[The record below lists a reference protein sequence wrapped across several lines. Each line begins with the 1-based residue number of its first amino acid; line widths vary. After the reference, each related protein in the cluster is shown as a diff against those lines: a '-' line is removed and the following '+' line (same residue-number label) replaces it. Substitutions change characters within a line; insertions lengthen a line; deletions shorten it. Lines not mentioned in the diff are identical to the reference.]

1 MLAEELASRR
11 RERLVGR
18 AAEIELFRQALE
30 RCEPPFPVLH
40 VHGPGGIGKT
50 SLLEVFAGS
59 AVDAGARVVRLDG
72 QEMEPPRVAMRRALD
87 FRGESSLTEASSSRN
102 GAGSERRLVV
112 LIDGYEHLAEL
123 DDWLRT
129 EFLPGLPPSTVTV
142 LAGREP
148 PRAAWRADPAWRDLL
163 AVAPLRNL
171 SATESREYLARCGV
185 EPELRERIVART
197 YGHPL
202 GLSLLADAALR
213 GGAWAVEPLPRDVV
227 GALVQRFVEVVPG
240 GWQRRALAVCA
251 LARATSEPLLRAVL
265 DEGQAREAFEWLA
278 GLPCVEPTADGLAPH
293 ELARDALASDLR
305 WRDLDLFRHV
315 FRRVRAHLQERLGT
329 AQGREVLRAVSDFKF
344 LYRGVPIEPSPIDWS
359 VWGRHYP
366 EPAGVDDR
374 PAIVAIAEASEGEES
389 GAVVRRWLHRQPEA
403 FTVVRRGDGRVR
415 GFLALLDLTVA
426 SQADREADPGAQAAW
441 DHAHRVAP
449 PRPGEMVTQLRFVI
463 DADAYQDPSPTLNAA
478 PLLTNERYLTVGVP
492 AWDFLTLQEPKK
504 WDAYFAAAD
513 FPRAQGA
520 DFVVGNGRFG
530 LYAHDFRRVPLEVLL
545 ERWSEQALRQDPAL
559 DPAPATAMLVL
570 DEEEFSDAV
579 RQALRNLH
587 RPDLLADN
595 PLLRTGLL
603 RQRAASGEPDAA
615 LLEDLLGEAIKA
627 LRAHPR
633 DDKLFQALQETYLR
647 PAPTQEAAAR
657 ALGLPFSTY
666 RRHLTQGVTRV
677 RSWLWQQETGNGSQ
691 TRAAA
696 SEQEVS
702 NTGQSMVW

>member
-11 RERLVGR
+11 RQRFVGR
-18 AAEIELFRQALE
+18 GAEIERFRDALD
-30 RCEPPFPVLH
+30 RREPPFAVLY

-50 SLLEVFAGS
+50 SLLEVMARC
-59 AVDAGARVVRLDG
+59 AADAGAGVVRVDG
-72 QEMEPPRVAMRRALD
+72 REVEPSRAAVSRALD
-87 FRGESSLTEASSSRN
+87 CDGEPSFARAPSSRN
-102 GAGSERRLVV
+102 GAGSDPRLVL

-129 EFLPGLPPSTVTV
+129 ELVPGLPPSTVTV

-171 SATESREYLARCGV
+171 SAAESRDYLTRCGV
-185 EPELRERIVART
+185 EPDLHGRIVART

-213 GGAWAVEPLPRDVV
+213 GGARAVEPLPRDVV
-227 GALVQRFVEVVPG
+227 GALVQRFVEVVPS

-305 WRDLDLFRHV
+305 WRDLELYGHV
-315 FRRVRAHLQERLGT
+315 FRRVRAHLQERLRT
-329 AQGREVLRAVSDFKF
+329 TRGREVLRAVSDFKF
-344 LYRGVPIEPSPIDWS
+344 LYRGVPVEPSPIDWS
-359 VWGRHYP
+359 AWGRHFP
-366 EPAGVDDR
+366 ETPGVDDQA
-374 PAIVAIAEASEGEES
+374 AIVAIAGALQGEES
-389 GAVVRRWLHRQPEA
+389 AALVRHWLDRQPEA
-403 FTVVRRGDGRVR
+403 FTVVRREDGVVR
-415 GFLALLDLTVA
+415 GFLALLDLTAA

-441 DHAHRVAP
+441 DHAHRIAP
-449 PRPGEMVTQLRFVI
+449 PRPGERVTQLRFVV

-478 PLLTNERYLTVGVP
+478 PLVTNARYLTVGVP
-492 AWDFLTLQEPKK
+492 AWDFLTLQEPEK
-504 WDAYFAAAD
+504 WHAFFAAAD

-520 DFVVGNGRFG
+520 GFVVGDRRYG
-530 LYAHDFRRVPLEVLL
+530 LYAHDFRRVPLEALL
-545 ERWSEQALRQDPAL
+545 ERWTEQALQQDPSL
-559 DPAPATAMLVL
+559 VPAPAAEVLVL
-570 DEEEFSDAV
+570 AENEFCDAV
-579 RQALRNLH
+579 RQALRDLQ
-587 RPDLLADN
+587 RPDLLARN
-595 PLLRTGLL
+595 PLLRTRLL
-603 RQRAASGEPDAA
+603 RERAGSGEPDAA
-615 LLEDLLGEAIKA
+615 LLGDLLGEAVGA
-627 LRAHPR
+627 LRGHPR
-633 DDKLFQALQETYLR
+633 DDKLFQALEATYQR

-677 RSWLWQQETGNGSQ
+677 CSGLWQQELRDGSLLAG
-691 TRAAA
+691 RL
-696 SEQEVS
+696 E
-702 NTGQSMVW
+702 